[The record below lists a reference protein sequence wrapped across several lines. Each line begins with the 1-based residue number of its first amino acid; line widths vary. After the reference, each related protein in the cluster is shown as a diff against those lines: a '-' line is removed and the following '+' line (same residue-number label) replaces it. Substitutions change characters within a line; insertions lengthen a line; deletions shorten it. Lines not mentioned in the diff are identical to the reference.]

1 MNEEK
6 LKEYVLKKYKRL
18 FSKKKVIKDQHGKVI
33 RRIMEPIDPII
44 IIKETHI
51 EVKNNKDASPIIL
64 SKDVQGI
71 I

>member
-6 LKEYVLKKYKRL
+6 IKEYVLKNYKRL
-18 FSKKKVIKDQHGKVI
+18 FSKKKIIRDQHGKVI

-44 IIKETHI
+44 TIKETHI

>member
-6 LKEYVLKKYKRL
+6 LKEYVLKKYKKT
-18 FSKKKVIKDQHGKVI
+18 FSKKKVIRDQHGNII
-33 RRIMEPIDPII
+33 RRVIETIEPIIT
-44 IIKETHI
+44 IKETHI

-64 SKDVQGI
+64 SKDVQTI

>member
-18 FSKKKVIKDQHGKVI
+18 FSKKKVIRDQHGKVI
-33 RRIMEPIDPII
+33 RRVIETIDPII
-44 IIKETHI
+44 TIKETHI

-64 SKDVQGI
+64 SKDVQTI

>member
-18 FSKKKVIKDQHGKVI
+18 FSKKKVIRDQHGNITRRVI
-33 RRIMEPIDPII
+33 ETIDPII
-44 IIKETHI
+44 TIKETHI

-64 SKDVQGI
+64 SKDVQTI